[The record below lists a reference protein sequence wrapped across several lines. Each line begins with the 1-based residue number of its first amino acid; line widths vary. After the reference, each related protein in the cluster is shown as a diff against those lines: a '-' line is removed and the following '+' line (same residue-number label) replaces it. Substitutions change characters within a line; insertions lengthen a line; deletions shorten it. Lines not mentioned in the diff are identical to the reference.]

1 MNREQAWELLCE
13 YTQGENLRKHGVA
26 VEGIMR
32 HFARKSGEDE
42 DAWGVVGLIH
52 DFDYERYPDE
62 HPQGGSEILREHGLP
77 EPSVLAVLAHGDH
90 LDVPRETPMARTLFA
105 VDELAGFLTAVALV
119 RPSKSIH
126 DVKLSSVK
134 RKLKDKAF
142 ARGVNR
148 DDIRKG
154 ADELGI
160 ELDELITEGIEG
172 MKPVAEAIGLAG
184 SAETTAETAA
194 GTG

>member
-1 MNREQAWELLCE
+1 M
-13 YTQGENLRKHGVA
+13 
-26 VEGIMR
+26 
-32 HFARKSGEDE
+32 S
-42 DAWGVVGLIH
+42 
-52 DFDYERYPDE
+52 
-62 HPQGGSEILREHGLP
+62 
-77 EPSVLAVLAHGDH
+77 
-90 LDVPRETPMARTLFA
+90 A

-142 ARGVNR
+142 ARGVSR

-172 MKPVAEAIGLAG
+172 MRPVAKAIGLAG
-184 SAETTAETAA
+184 TAETAA
-194 GTG
+194 ETQ